1 MPRPRKHFLSAST
14 KRPAGMRRTVS
25 DFATFY
31 GCIAMHHRLL
41 QESGQVSIPTTEDSM
56 PATSSLPLSAY
67 ELQEAMRNARPI
79 DAARLDRVLR
89 VEPGHGV
96 VEVQANT
103 TWRSLAERLR
113 PGNAQA
119 ASLRTTMPT
128 VAESLARNAAGPDG
142 RPTVMHVEGL
152 TLVTPDGELRRV
164 SRRAHPE
171 LFALSVGG
179 QGLFG
184 ALYSVTLKLDSLA
197 RAISEAAPSVSGTGT
212 APGMRLLLP
221 PERAAAFIAEARS
234 RFTEWRI
241 AMEDPAL
248 RHVMQEDE
256 TFLRWARREYA
267 EISLRVPEPGT
278 IGASVRTTQLRR
290 SLVDAAIAH
299 GGGFPIA
306 CTPEATRAQTEACYP
321 QLRAFLAQK
330 RLFDPAERIVNPWYL
345 HYRKLFGQAPCVV
358 RWSHETPL

>member
-1 MPRPRKHFLSAST
+1 
-14 KRPAGMRRTVS
+14 
-25 DFATFY
+25 
-31 GCIAMHHRLL
+31 
-41 QESGQVSIPTTEDSM
+41 M
-56 PATSSLPLSAY
+56 PATLSLPLSVH
-67 ELQEAMRNARPI
+67 ELQEAMRNARTI

-89 VEPGHGV
+89 LEPGRGV

-103 TWRSLAERLR
+103 TWRSLAARVR

-119 ASLRTTMPT
+119 AALRTTMPT
-128 VAESLARNAAGPDG
+128 VAGSLARNAAGPDG

-184 ALYSVTLKLDSLA
+184 ALYSVTLRLDSLA
-197 RAISEAAPSVSGTGT
+197 RAISEAAPNVSGKAT
-212 APGMRLLLP
+212 APGMQLLLP
-221 PERAAAFIAEARS
+221 PERAAAFIADARS
-234 RFTEWRI
+234 RFADWRI
-241 AMEDPAL
+241 AMEDPTL

-256 TFLRWARREYA
+256 TFLRWACREYA
-267 EISLRVPEPGT
+267 EISLQVPAPSTLG
-278 IGASVRTTQLRR
+278 GSVRATQLRR
-290 SLVDAAIAH
+290 SLIDAAIAH
-299 GGGFPIA
+299 GGGFQIA

-321 QLRAFLAQK
+321 QLKAFLAQK
-330 RLFDPAERIVNPWYL
+330 RLFDPAERIVNPWYR
-345 HYRKLFGQAPCVV
+345 HYRNLFGHEPCAV

>member
-1 MPRPRKHFLSAST
+1 
-14 KRPAGMRRTVS
+14 
-25 DFATFY
+25 
-31 GCIAMHHRLL
+31 
-41 QESGQVSIPTTEDSM
+41 M
-56 PATSSLPLSAY
+56 PATLPLPLSAH
-67 ELQEAMRNARPI
+67 ELQERCATPAHRCGT
-79 DAARLDRVLR
+79 LDRVLR
-89 VEPGHGV
+89 LEPGHGV

-103 TWRSLAERLR
+103 TWRSLAARLR

-119 ASLRTTMPT
+119 AALRTTMPT

-171 LFALSVGG
+171 LFALSIGG

-197 RAISEAAPSVSGTGT
+197 RAISEAAPNVSGEGA

-221 PERAAAFIAEARS
+221 PEHAAAFIAAARS
-234 RFTEWRI
+234 RFMEWRI
-241 AMEDPAL
+241 AMEDPTLPPGHAG
-248 RHVMQEDE
+248 
-256 TFLRWARREYA
+256 RRNLPAVGMPRIRRDQLASPRA
-267 EISLRVPEPGT
+267 EHHRG
-278 IGASVRTTQLRR
+278 SVRATQLRR
-290 SLVDAAIAH
+290 SLIDAAIAH

-321 QLRAFLAQK
+321 QLKAFLAQK
-330 RLFDPAERIVNPWYL
+330 RLFDPAERIVNPWYR
-345 HYRKLFGQAPCVV
+345 HYRNLLGRESCAV
-358 RWSHETPL
+358 RWSHATPL

>member
-1 MPRPRKHFLSAST
+1 
-14 KRPAGMRRTVS
+14 
-25 DFATFY
+25 
-31 GCIAMHHRLL
+31 
-41 QESGQVSIPTTEDSM
+41 M
-56 PATSSLPLSAY
+56 PATLPLPLSAH

-89 VEPGHGV
+89 LEPGRGV

-103 TWRSLAERLR
+103 TWRSLAARLR

-119 ASLRTTMPT
+119 ATLRTTMPT

-197 RAISEAAPSVSGTGT
+197 RAISEAAPNVSGEGA
-212 APGMRLLLP
+212 APSMRLLLP
-221 PERAAAFIAEARS
+221 PEHAAAFIADARS

-241 AMEDPAL
+241 AMGDPTL
-248 RHVMQEDE
+248 RPVMQEDE
-256 TFLRWARREYA
+256 TFLRWACREYA
-267 EISLRVPEPGT
+267 EISLRVPEPST
-278 IGASVRTTQLRR
+278 IGGSVRATQLRR
-290 SLVDAAIAH
+290 SLIDAAIAH

-321 QLRAFLAQK
+321 KLKAFLAQK
-330 RLFDPAERIVNPWYL
+330 RLFDPAERIVNPWYR
-345 HYRKLFGQAPCVV
+345 HYRNLFGQESCAV

>member
-1 MPRPRKHFLSAST
+1 
-14 KRPAGMRRTVS
+14 
-25 DFATFY
+25 
-31 GCIAMHHRLL
+31 
-41 QESGQVSIPTTEDSM
+41 M
-56 PATSSLPLSAY
+56 PATSSLPLSAH
-67 ELQEAMRNARPI
+67 ELQEAMRNARLI

-152 TLVTPDGELRRV
+152 ALVTPDGELRRV
-164 SRRAHPE
+164 SRRAHAE

-212 APGMRLLLP
+212 APGMQLLLP
-221 PERAAAFIAEARS
+221 PERAAAFIADARS

-241 AMEDPAL
+241 AMEDPTL

-278 IGASVRTTQLRR
+278 IGSSVRTTQLRR
-290 SLVDAAIAH
+290 SLIDAAIAH
-299 GGGFPIA
+299 GGAFPIA

-330 RLFDPAERIVNPWYL
+330 RLFDLAERIVNPWYL
-345 HYRKLFGQAPCVV
+345 HYRKLFGQAPCAV

>member
-1 MPRPRKHFLSAST
+1 
-14 KRPAGMRRTVS
+14 
-25 DFATFY
+25 
-31 GCIAMHHRLL
+31 
-41 QESGQVSIPTTEDSM
+41 M
-56 PATSSLPLSAY
+56 PATSSVPLSAH

-152 TLVTPDGELRRV
+152 MLVTPDGELRRV
-164 SRRAHPE
+164 SRRAHRE

-197 RAISEAAPSVSGTGT
+197 RAISEAAPSVSGT
-212 APGMRLLLP
+212 
-221 PERAAAFIAEARS
+221 
-234 RFTEWRI
+234 
-241 AMEDPAL
+241 
-248 RHVMQEDE
+248 
-256 TFLRWARREYA
+256 ARREYA

-278 IGASVRTTQLRR
+278 IGGSVRTAQLRR
-290 SLVDAAIAH
+290 SLIDAAIAH

-345 HYRKLFGQAPCVV
+345 HYRKLFGQEPCAV

>member
-1 MPRPRKHFLSAST
+1 
-14 KRPAGMRRTVS
+14 
-25 DFATFY
+25 
-31 GCIAMHHRLL
+31 
-41 QESGQVSIPTTEDSM
+41 
-56 PATSSLPLSAY
+56 
-67 ELQEAMRNARPI
+67 
-79 DAARLDRVLR
+79 
-89 VEPGHGV
+89 
-96 VEVQANT
+96 
-103 TWRSLAERLR
+103 
-113 PGNAQA
+113 
-119 ASLRTTMPT
+119 
-128 VAESLARNAAGPDG
+128 
-142 RPTVMHVEGL
+142 
-152 TLVTPDGELRRV
+152 
-164 SRRAHPE
+164 
-171 LFALSVGG
+171 
-179 QGLFG
+179 
-184 ALYSVTLKLDSLA
+184 
-197 RAISEAAPSVSGTGT
+197 
-212 APGMRLLLP
+212 MRLLLP

-241 AMEDPAL
+241 AMENPTL

-290 SLVDAAIAH
+290 GLVDAAIAH

-345 HYRKLFGQAPCVV
+345 HYRKLFGQEPCAV